1 LDQEQFGLFEALTGW
16 RMKAKPK
23 NGLVKHQTIQT
34 SNLAKIDGASS
45 ARSTYSKFEQEISD
59 GNVQMKSENSWKES
73 EHSFAGGN
81 WRKLQQQSLGLFSR
95 STLFFLL
102 LLSAWLTKHPLARI
116 LTDLQPTPA
125 THSRLRE
132 KNGPNYCA
140 TWVGVSNGGWE
151 HTRQRN
157 LRQ

>member
-81 WRKLQQQSLGLFSR
+81 CSSSHWVC
-95 STLFFLL
+95 
-102 LLSAWLTKHPLARI
+102 LADQLCSSCYSCPR
-116 LTDLQPTPA
+116 
-125 THSRLRE
+125 
-132 KNGPNYCA
+132 G
-140 TWVGVSNGGWE
+140 
-151 HTRQRN
+151 
-157 LRQ
+157 